1 MNLKR
6 PPDEPFNDKPVVA
19 PHVYVFQ
26 SKARTVDHLG
36 REQIADTPTAVTE
49 LWKNAFDA
57 YARSVH
63 LRVFD
68 GAIPLAAILD
78 DGSGMSSS
86 GFIDRWLVLGT
97 ESKLEAEGDDEPA
110 VADRDGLPL
119 RVRQGQKGIGRLS
132 VAFLGPIVLVVSKK
146 KDSAYTAAL
155 VDWRLFEN
163 PYLFLGD
170 IGIPVREFDTAEEFP
185 SIFAELADDSM
196 DNVWG
201 IRGTEERNNRV
212 IEAWEKLSAMELK
225 NGASE
230 TTAARIATSLV
241 RAEPPVRALEE
252 WSVWDETAE
261 HGTALVLL
269 ELRDEL
275 RVWVDPSRLHN
286 DPEAQALRTQMT
298 TTLAGFSDPFSPRS
312 EDFSYGMVIHTGE
325 SQRSVVTS
333 REQLDLE
340 ELRTMEHFIEGRF
353 DEYGIFTGHV
363 RAFNKDFGT
372 FSMTP
377 VRPVRTARGSRLGA
391 FDLCLGT
398 FEQESTQT
406 THAPE
411 IHEALVKHLETMA
424 GLRIYR
430 DGLRVLPYGRPD
442 FDFFGIEE
450 RRTKHAGR
458 EFWNHRRMFG
468 RIGITKDGNPN
479 LRDKAGREGLIENAA
494 RRELRE
500 LVVSLL
506 EYSARKFFGNASE
519 HRETFIE
526 QIRAFNQAAAAADK
540 KVSRAKVRNM
550 TDHLKQFSLP
560 LDGAL
565 QEIETLDVDVQ
576 SAWSR
581 NDAGEVLALGS
592 RVESLKQLRTE
603 LRPPRKP
610 ARLGRAESDYRAF
623 RNRYG
628 AYAERVDAVAA
639 KWSAAA
645 EAVAARQPIEL
656 AKSTFSRHQK
666 FLTDDI
672 NRRLGKVKSLL
683 TSEQER
689 LERKGQDDRSA
700 FYKQMFPLI
709 SELEHGSR
717 SLNEVLAQFEA
728 VRESHHETTARYYTN
743 YAAALG
749 QLAEDVDLDAAV
761 TWSGEQRAIL
771 EGRNEQLTA
780 LAQLG
785 VTVEIIGHELEAL
798 DAEVGRNL
806 RRLPPQTQEL
816 SAFRLALA
824 AQEALVNRLRFLAPL
839 RLSGPQLRERI
850 TGEALAEYLSSFFE
864 TLFRAEGITFEI
876 GTKFRTWETTDLSSR
891 LYPVFINLINNSA
904 YWVKQ
909 SEVKK
914 IRLDVQGAEICVS
927 DTGPGVDVD
936 DESHLFELFFSRRLG
951 GRGVGLYLCKANLA
965 ASGYTIRFQ
974 NAGPCLSGANFLIA
988 FRRNDA

>member
-1 MNLKR
+1 MGVEQGSEELLDSN
-6 PPDEPFNDKPVVA
+6 PA
-19 PHVYVFQ
+19 AASHVYVFQ
-26 SKARTVDHLG
+26 PKARTVDHLG

-57 YARSVH
+57 YARHVT

-68 GAIPLAAILD
+68 GDVPIAAILD

-97 ESKLEAEGDDEPA
+97 ESKLEAEGDDELA
-110 VADRDGLPL
+110 VADRNGLPV

-132 VAFLGPIVLVVSKK
+132 VAFLGPIALVVTKK
-146 KDSAYTAAL
+146 RNSVYTAAL

-163 PYLFLGD
+163 PYLLLSD
-170 IGIPVREFDTAEEFP
+170 IGIPVREFEDASTFP
-185 SIFAELADDSM
+185 SIFGALIDDSM

-201 IRGTEERNNRV
+201 IRGTEERNGRV
-212 IEAWEKLSAMELK
+212 IAAWEKFSAAELK
-225 NGASE
+225 GGATE
-230 TTAARIATSLV
+230 ATAARIAASLV
-241 RAEPPVRALEE
+241 RAEPPIRALEE
-252 WSVWDETAE
+252 WSVWKGTAH

-286 DPEAQALRTQMT
+286 DAEAQALRTQMT
-298 TTLAGFSDPFSPRS
+298 TTLAGFSDPFAPRS

-333 REQLDLE
+333 KEQLGLE
-340 ELRTMEHFIEGRF
+340 ELRSMEHFIEGRF
-353 DEYGIFTGHV
+353 DEYGIFTGQV
-363 RAFNKDFGT
+363 RAFNRDFGS

-377 VRPVRTARGSRLGA
+377 VKPVRTARSSRLGG

-406 THAPE
+406 THPPE
-411 IHEALVKHLETMA
+411 IHQALVKHLETMA

-468 RIGITKDGNPN
+468 RIGITKDDNPN

-506 EYSARKFFGNASE
+506 EYSARKYFGNASE
-519 HRETFIE
+519 HREDFID
-526 QIRAFNQAAAAADK
+526 QIKAFNQAASAADK

-550 TDHLKQFSLP
+550 TNHLKQFSLP

-565 QEIETLDVDVQ
+565 QEIDTLESDVQ
-576 SAWSR
+576 TAWDR
-581 NDAGEVLALGS
+581 NDAGEVLALAS
-592 RVESLKQLRTE
+592 RVEKSKQLKAE
-603 LRPPRKP
+603 LRPPPKP

-628 AYAERVDAVAA
+628 AYVQRVEAVTT
-639 KWSAAA
+639 KWTAAA

-656 AKSTFSRHQK
+656 AKSIFSRHQK

-672 NRRLGKVKSLL
+672 NKRLSKVRALL
-683 TSEQER
+683 SSEQDRIEKR
-689 LERKGQDDRSA
+689 GQEDRSS
-700 FYKQMFPLI
+700 FYKQVFPLL
-709 SELEHGSR
+709 SDLEHGSK
-717 SLNEVLAQFEA
+717 SLNEVLAKFEA
-728 VRESHHETTARYYTN
+728 VRESHHEVTARYYTS
-743 YAAALG
+743 YAAAIG
-749 QLAEDVDLDAAV
+749 QLADDVDLDAAV

-771 EGRNEQLTA
+771 EGKVEQLTA

-785 VTVEIIGHELEAL
+785 VTVEIIGHELETL

-806 RRLPPQTQEL
+806 RRLSPQTQEL
-816 SAFRLALA
+816 GAFRLALA

-850 TGEALAEYLSSFFE
+850 TGEALAEYLGNFFD
-864 TLFRAEGITFEI
+864 TLFRAEGIAFEV
-876 GTKFRTWETTDLSSR
+876 GAEFRSWEVTDLSSR
-891 LYPVFINLINNSA
+891 LYPVFINLINNAA

-909 SEVKK
+909 SEVKT
-914 IRLDVQGAEICVS
+914 IRLDVHGAEVCVA
-927 DTGPGVDVD
+927 DTGPGIDVD

>member
-1 MNLKR
+1 MDPKN
-6 PPDEPFNDKPVVA
+6 ESGESIAISANVA
-19 PHVYVFQ
+19 SHVYVFQ
-26 SKARTVDHLG
+26 PKARTVDHLG

-57 YARSVH
+57 YARNVT

-68 GAIPLAAILD
+68 GDIPSAAILD

-97 ESKLEAEGDDEPA
+97 ESKLEAEGDDESA
-110 VADRDGLPL
+110 VSDRGGLSV

-132 VAFLGPIVLVVSKK
+132 VAFLGPIVLVVTKK
-146 KDSAYTAAL
+146 KDTVYTAAL

-163 PYLFLGD
+163 PYLLLSD
-170 IGIPVREFDTAEEFP
+170 IGIPVREFTDASTFP
-185 SIFAELADDSM
+185 SIFSTLIDDSM

-201 IRGTEERNNRV
+201 IRGSDDRNTRV
-212 IEAWEKLSAMELK
+212 VAAWEKFSETELM
-225 NGASE
+225 NGAKE
-230 TTAARIATSLV
+230 ATAARIAASLV
-241 RAEPPVRALEE
+241 QAEAPIRPLEE
-252 WSVWDETAE
+252 WSVWKGSAQ

-286 DPEAQALRTQMT
+286 DAEAKALRTQMT

-325 SQRSVVTS
+325 SQQSVVMS
-333 REQLDLE
+333 KEQLGLDQ
-340 ELRTMEHFIEGRF
+340 LRAMEHFIEGRF

-363 RAFNKDFGT
+363 RAFNKDFGS

-377 VRPVRTARGSRLGA
+377 VKPVRTARGSRLGA

-406 THAPE
+406 THTPE
-411 IHEALVKHLETMA
+411 IHEALKKDLEVMA

-468 RIGITKDGNPN
+468 RIAITKDDNPN

-506 EYSARKFFGNASE
+506 EFSARKYFGNASE
-519 HRETFIE
+519 YREGFLD
-526 QIRAFNQAAAAADK
+526 QIRTFNQAASAADK

-550 TDHLKQFSLP
+550 TNHLKQFSLP
-560 LDGAL
+560 LDCAL
-565 QEIETLDVDVQ
+565 QEIETLDDVIQ
-576 SAWSR
+576 LAWDR
-581 NDAGEVLALGS
+581 NDASEVLALAS
-592 RVESLKQLRTE
+592 RVEKSKQLRSE
-603 LRPPRKP
+603 LRPPPKP

-628 AYAERVDAVAA
+628 AYVDRVETVTA

-672 NRRLGKVKSLL
+672 NKRLTKVRALL
-683 TSEQER
+683 SSEQER

-700 FYKQMFPLI
+700 FYKQVFPLI
-709 SELEHGSR
+709 AELEQGSK
-717 SLNEVLAQFEA
+717 SLNEVLARFEA
-728 VRESHHETTARYYTN
+728 VREGHHDTTARYYTS
-743 YAAALG
+743 YAAALT

-771 EGRNEQLTA
+771 EGRVEQLTA

-806 RRLPPQTQEL
+806 RRLPMQTQEL
-816 SAFRLALA
+816 GAFRLALA

-850 TGEALAEYLSSFFE
+850 TGEALAEYLSSFFD
-864 TLFRAEGITFEI
+864 TLFRSEGITFEV
-876 GTKFRTWETTDLSSR
+876 GANFRNWEITDLSSR

-914 IRLDVQGAEICVS
+914 IRLDVYGAEICVS

-988 FRRNDA
+988 FRRLDA